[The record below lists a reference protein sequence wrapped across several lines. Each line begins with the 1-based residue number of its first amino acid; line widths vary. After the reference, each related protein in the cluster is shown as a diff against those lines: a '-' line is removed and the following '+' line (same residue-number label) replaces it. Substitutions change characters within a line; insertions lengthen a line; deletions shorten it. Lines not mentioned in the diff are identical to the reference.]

1 MSAPLIKH
9 SGGCHCGRVRFEVLA
24 PAEIHVDECNCSM
37 CSKRGGLLWFAPR
50 EALRLSTPEAGLST
64 YRFNTMKIAHHFC
77 PTCGIAPFGEGVGP
91 DGASMAAVNVRCL
104 EGVDVAALKIVQ
116 VDGSRF

>member
-1 MSAPLIKH
+1 MPTYQ
-9 SGGCHCGRVRFEVLA
+9 GRCHCGGIAFEVDG
-24 PAEIHVDECNCSM
+24 EIDQAIDCNCSM

>member
-1 MSAPLIKH
+1 MPTYQ
-9 SGGCHCGRVRFEVLA
+9 GRCHCGGIVFEVDG
-24 PAEIHVDECNCSM
+24 EIDQAIDCNCSM

-104 EGVDVAALKIVQ
+104 EGVDLATLKIVQ

>member
-1 MSAPLIKH
+1 MPTYH
-9 SGGCHCGRVRFEVLA
+9 GRCHCGGLAFEVA
-24 PAEIHVDECNCSM
+24 GEIDQAIDCNCSM
-37 CSKRGGLLWFAPR
+37 CRKRGGLLWFAPR

-64 YRFNTMKIAHHFC
+64 YRFNTKKIAHHFC

-91 DGASMAAVNVRCL
+91 DGAAMAAVNVRCL
-104 EGVDVAALKIVQ
+104 EGVDLATLKVVQ

>member
-1 MSAPLIKH
+1 MPTYQ
-9 SGGCHCGRVRFEVLA
+9 GRCHCGGIAFEVDG
-24 PAEIHVDECNCSM
+24 EIDQAIDCNCSM

-50 EALRLSTPEAGLST
+50 EALRLSTPEADLST

>member
-1 MSAPLIKH
+1 MPTYQ
-9 SGGCHCGRVRFEVLA
+9 GRCHCGGIAFEVA
-24 PAEIHVDECNCSM
+24 GEIDQAIDCNCSM
-37 CSKRGGLLWFAPR
+37 CRKRGGLLWFAPR

>member
-1 MSAPLIKH
+1 MPTYQ
-9 SGGCHCGRVRFEVLA
+9 GRCHCGAIAFEVDG
-24 PAEIHVDECNCSM
+24 EIDQAIDCNCSM
-37 CSKRGGLLWFAPR
+37 CRKRGGLLWFAPR

-104 EGVDVAALKIVQ
+104 EGVDLAALKIVQ

>member
-1 MSAPLIKH
+1 MSTYR
-9 SGGCHCGRVRFEVLA
+9 GRCHCGGIAFEVDG
-24 PAEIHVDECNCSM
+24 EIDQAIDCNCSM
-37 CSKRGGLLWFAPR
+37 CRKRGGLLWFAPR

-77 PTCGIAPFGEGVGP
+77 ATCGIAPFSEGVGP
-91 DGASMAAVNVRCL
+91 DGAPTAAVNVRCL
-104 EGVDVAALKIVQ
+104 EGVDLATLKVVQ